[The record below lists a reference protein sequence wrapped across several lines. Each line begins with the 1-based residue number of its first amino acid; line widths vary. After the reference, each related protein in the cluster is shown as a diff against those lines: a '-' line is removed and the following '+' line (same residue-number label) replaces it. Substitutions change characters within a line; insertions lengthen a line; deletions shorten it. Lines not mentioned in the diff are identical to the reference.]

1 MSTNRDIKLSAVDL
15 SMQFGGQVALNDV
28 SCEFTTRCVTAIIG
42 PNGAGKTT
50 LFNLFSGQ
58 LAPTEGKIFLGGQ
71 DITKKT
77 AAQRANLGIGRA
89 FQRTNLFPGLSV
101 FENVCVAVQSRLNI
115 SHKFWAL
122 SSKQHEVTDQAEL
135 YLARVDLLQQ
145 KDLLATNLSHGG
157 KRRLEVG
164 MLMALEP
171 SVYMFDEP
179 TTGMSMEEVPEILE
193 LIASIRAN
201 TDKIV
206 VLVEHKM
213 DVVRNLAERVIVLHN
228 GRLLADGDFEHVM
241 NSPQVQRAYLG
252 VSPDAGMK
260 FVS

>member
-1 MSTNRDIKLSAVDL
+1 MPTNSDIKLSALGL
-15 SMQFGGQVALNDV
+15 SMQFGGQVAVSDV
-28 SCEFTTRCVTAIIG
+28 SCDFVPGCVTAVIG

-50 LFNLFSGQ
+50 LFNLLSGQ
-58 LAPTEGKIFLGGQ
+58 LTPTHGKVFLGEQ
-71 DITKKT
+71 DITKQT
-77 AAQRANLGIGRA
+77 TAQRANLGIGRA

-101 FENVCVAVQSRLNI
+101 FENVCIAVQSRLNI
-115 SHKFWAL
+115 SHRFWSL
-122 SSKQHEVTDQAEL
+122 CSKQNDVSEQAES
-135 YLARVDLLQQ
+135 YLTRVNLIHK
-145 KDLLATNLSHGG
+145 KDLLATSLSHGG
-157 KRRLEVG
+157 QRRLEVG

-179 TTGMSMEEVPEILE
+179 TTGMSMEEVPEIIE
-193 LIASIRAN
+193 LIASIRA
-201 TDKIV
+201 DKSKIV
-206 VLVEHKM
+206 VIVEHKM

-228 GRLLADGDFEHVM
+228 GRLLADGDFEYVM